1 MKYTNERKVKK
12 ITMNIYQQIINQKLK
27 TLTPDDLMKYGKQYD
42 IYVSKEQA
50 TNVLKLIRKN
60 KNINIFNPEEK
71 NQLLREIA
79 RVTSPEVARKL
90 NQLFI
95 KFTS

>member
-1 MKYTNERKVKK
+1 
-12 ITMNIYQQIINQKLK
+12 MNIYQQIVNQKLK
-27 TLTPDDLMKYGKQYD
+27 TLTPNDLIKYGKQYD
-42 IYVSKEQA
+42 IHVTREQA
-50 TNVLKLIRKN
+50 TSVLKLIRKRTH
-60 KNINIFNPEEK
+60 INIFNPDEK

-79 RVTSPEVARKL
+79 QLTSPEVARKL

>member
-1 MKYTNERKVKK
+1 
-12 ITMNIYQQIINQKLK
+12 MNIYQQIINQKLK
-27 TLTPDDLMKYGKQYD
+27 TLTPGDLVKYGKQYE
-42 IYVSKEQA
+42 IYVTKEQA
-50 TNVLKLIRKN
+50 ANVLKLIRSK

-79 RVTSPEVARKL
+79 RVTSPDVARKL

>member
-1 MKYTNERKVKK
+1 M

-27 TLTPDDLMKYGKQYD
+27 TLTPDDLMNYGKQYD
-42 IYVSKEQA
+42 IYVTKEQA
-50 TNVLKLIRKN
+50 TNVLKLMRKN

-79 RVTSPEVARKL
+79 RVTNPEVARKL

>member
-1 MKYTNERKVKK
+1 
-12 ITMNIYQQIINQKLK
+12 MNIYQQIVNQKLK
-27 TLTPDDLMKYGKQYD
+27 TLTPDDLIKYGKQYD
-42 IYVSKEQA
+42 IDVTKAQA
-50 TNVLKLIRKN
+50 TNVLKLIRK
-60 KNINIFNPEEK
+60 KKHINIFNPDEK

-79 RVTSPEVARKL
+79 QITSPDVARKL

>member
-1 MKYTNERKVKK
+1 M

-50 TNVLKLIRKN
+50 TNVLKLIQKN

>member
-1 MKYTNERKVKK
+1 
-12 ITMNIYQQIINQKLK
+12 MNIYQQIINQKLK
-27 TLTPDDLMKYGKQYD
+27 TLTPEDLMKYGQQYD
-42 IYVSKEQA
+42 IDVTKAQA
-50 TNVLKLIRKN
+50 TNVLKLIRKR

-79 RVTSPEVARKL
+79 QITSPEVARKL
-90 NQLFI
+90 NQLFL

>member
-1 MKYTNERKVKK
+1 MK
-12 ITMNIYQQIINQKLK
+12 ILTMNIYQQIINQKLK

-42 IYVSKEQA
+42 IYVSKQQA

-60 KNINIFNPEEK
+60 KNINIFNPDEK

>member
-1 MKYTNERKVKK
+1 M

-95 KFTS
+95 NFTS

>member
-1 MKYTNERKVKK
+1 M

-71 NQLLREIA
+71 INY
-79 RVTSPEVARKL
+79 
-90 NQLFI
+90 
-95 KFTS
+95 

>member
-1 MKYTNERKVKK
+1 
-12 ITMNIYQQIINQKLK
+12 MNIYQQIINQKLK
-27 TLTPDDLMKYGKQYD
+27 TLTPDDLIKYGKPYD
-42 IYVSKEQA
+42 IQVTKAQA
-50 TNVLKLIRKN
+50 TNVLKLIRKK
-60 KNINIFNPEEK
+60 KNMNIFNSDEK

-79 RVTSPEVARKL
+79 QITSPEVARKL

>member
-1 MKYTNERKVKK
+1 
-12 ITMNIYQQIINQKLK
+12 MNIYQQIINQKLK

-42 IYVSKEQA
+42 IYVSKQQA

-60 KNINIFNPEEK
+60 KNINIFNPDEK

>member
-1 MKYTNERKVKK
+1 M

-50 TNVLKLIRKN
+50 TNVLKIIRKN
-60 KNINIFNPEEK
+60 KNINIFNPDEK

>member
-1 MKYTNERKVKK
+1 
-12 ITMNIYQQIINQKLK
+12 MNIYQQIVNQKLK
-27 TLTPDDLMKYGKQYD
+27 TLTPEDLMKYGKQYD
-42 IYVSKEQA
+42 IDVTKQQA
-50 TNVLKLIRKN
+50 TNVLKLIRKK
-60 KNINIFNPEEK
+60 KNVNIFNPDEK

>member
-1 MKYTNERKVKK
+1 
-12 ITMNIYQQIINQKLK
+12 MNIYQQIINQKLK
-27 TLTPDDLMKYGKQYD
+27 TLTPGDLVKYGKQYE
-42 IYVSKEQA
+42 IYVTKEQA
-50 TNVLKLIRKN
+50 ANVLKLIKSK
-60 KNINIFNPEEK
+60 KNINIFNAEEK

>member
-1 MKYTNERKVKK
+1 M

-79 RVTSPEVARKL
+79 RVTSPEVAKKL

>member
-1 MKYTNERKVKK
+1 
-12 ITMNIYQQIINQKLK
+12 MNIYQQIVNQKLK
-27 TLTPDDLMKYGKQYD
+27 TLTPTDLIKYGKQYD
-42 IYVSKEQA
+42 IHVTREQA
-50 TNVLKLIRKN
+50 TSVLKLIRKRTH
-60 KNINIFNPEEK
+60 INIFNPDEK

-79 RVTSPEVARKL
+79 QLTSPEVARKL

>member
-1 MKYTNERKVKK
+1 M

>member
-1 MKYTNERKVKK
+1 V
-12 ITMNIYQQIINQKLK
+12 NIYQQIINQKLK
-27 TLTPDDLMKYGKQYD
+27 TLTPGDLVKYGKQYE
-42 IYVSKEQA
+42 IYVTKEQA
-50 TNVLKLIRKN
+50 ANVLKLIRSK